1 MKNKMK
7 GENRVVQKRLKP
19 ALGQLRDRHRLVG
32 AEIGV
37 AYGTHASY
45 YLKELDIECVF
56 LIDPYIEYE
65 NYTCQAGKLKES
77 LEAVEKIAHTKLCG
91 YEQKIKW
98 IKKKS
103 AEASQLIADDS
114 LDFVYRDG
122 NHSYDSVVEDI
133 SLYYSKLK
141 KGGLFSGHDYDWEGV
156 KRAVDEFVKTCNL
169 DLYIETTG
177 EVRGRDTYDWWI
189 WKKEKGKYE

>member
-1 MKNKMK
+1 
-7 GENRVVQKRLKP
+7 
-19 ALGQLRDRHRLVG
+19 
-32 AEIGV
+32 
-37 AYGTHASY
+37 
-45 YLKELDIECVF
+45 
-56 LIDPYIEYE
+56 
-65 NYTCQAGKLKES
+65 
-77 LEAVEKIAHTKLCG
+77 
-91 YEQKIKW
+91 
-98 IKKKS
+98 
-103 AEASQLIADDS
+103 
-114 LDFVYRDG
+114 
-122 NHSYDSVVEDI
+122 VVEDI